1 MIMTTVSATNGPSAA
16 SQATVASSTSSADP
30 SDAPLLPEPSGNLG
44 GGSVAS
50 LAALIMQADQ
60 QDRTQARTLERTEDN
75 AALQDSNRQVAALR
89 QKADDDRDSA
99 LANGIGEAASGALT
113 MGSACFAP
121 PSPTSQG
128 FSWNTGLQG
137 AAKAAEGAGAIV
149 SACKKGDAGQD
160 DATAA
165 QDSAASQ
172 ADVRAYET
180 ARSDAEDADASM
192 QKVEQ
197 FLQQFQE
204 TENASKLT
212 AATYRA

>member
-1 MIMTTVSATNGPSAA
+1 MTMVSAANGPSAA
-16 SQATVASSTSSADP
+16 NQATTTSSAATTSADE
-30 SDAPLLPEPSGNLG
+30 APLLPEPSGSLG
-44 GGSVAS
+44 GDSVAS

-75 AALQDSNRQVAALR
+75 AAPQDSNRQVAALR

-99 LANGIGEAASGALT
+99 LATGIGDFASGGLT

-128 FSWNTGLQG
+128 FNWNAGLQG
-137 AAKAAEGAGAIV
+137 AAKAAEGAGTIV
-149 SACKKGDAGQD
+149 SACKKDDAEQA

-165 QDSAASQ
+165 QYAAASQ
-172 ADVRAYET
+172 ADARAYDS
-180 ARSDAEDADASM
+180 ARSDAQEADDSM

-197 FLQQFQE
+197 FLQQYQQ

-212 AATYRA
+212 AVSYRA